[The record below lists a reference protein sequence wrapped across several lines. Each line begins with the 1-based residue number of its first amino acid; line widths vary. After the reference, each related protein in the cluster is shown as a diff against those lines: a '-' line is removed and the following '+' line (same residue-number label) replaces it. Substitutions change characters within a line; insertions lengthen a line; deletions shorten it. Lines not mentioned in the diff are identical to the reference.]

1 MMSGEGVETDRL
13 TVFQLLGRA
22 TDQIW
27 PGMSSLPNA
36 DKLTFD
42 TSRYSYNNLRR
53 LFPHLSDKVAHVA
66 FNDEN
71 ERLLTPLV
79 GNCERQGMDLMNSL
93 LTYDPAL
100 RISVR
105 HCSMIK
111 VGDKLSDLLTCVVCC
126 QARDA
131 IAHPYFREK
140 PFPQESCMMP
150 TFPSLHP
157 GMKSEPQ
164 DTNRP
169 HLRDDAR
176 IGQVFGTSSS
186 AKRRRV

>member
-1 MMSGEGVETDRL
+1 
-13 TVFQLLGRA
+13 
-22 TDQIW
+22 
-27 PGMSSLPNA
+27 MSSLPNA

-53 LFPHLSDKVAHVA
+53 LFPHLSDKVARVVVHGE
-66 FNDEN
+66 D
-71 ERLLTPLV
+71 ERLLTSLD
-79 GNCERQGMDLMNSL
+79 GGWERQGMDLMNSL

-105 HCSMIK
+105 HRSMLG
-111 VGDKLSDLLTCVVCC
+111 VGDKLSGLLTCLVNC

-157 GMKSEPQ
+157 DMKSEPQ
-164 DTNRP
+164 DASRP
-169 HLRDDAR
+169 HRRDDAR
-176 IGQVFGTSSS
+176 ISQVFGASSS